1 MHAERAPRRLLGIAH
16 EIWHAVAQLDRRQN
30 TWTDHASTTS
40 RTVHHRGRT
49 GRGESTTVEHVQ
61 QPAMNCVRP
70 LPYNVSGRHRRRNP
84 GSVRTRARNRL
95 AVGREEALQP
105 DVGRPAHGH
114 ATFRS
119 AQSRRHALIPAAQ
132 HERQRTGPEA
142 RRQRGRI
149 RRQVQVETGE
159 VRRIVDEQQ
168 ERFAGRAAFIRTS
181 ASTES

>member
-1 MHAERAPRRLLGIAH
+1 
-16 EIWHAVAQLDRRQN
+16 
-30 TWTDHASTTS
+30 
-40 RTVHHRGRT
+40 
-49 GRGESTTVEHVQ
+49 
-61 QPAMNCVRP
+61 
-70 LPYNVSGRHRRRNP
+70 
-84 GSVRTRARNRL
+84 
-95 AVGREEALQP
+95 
-105 DVGRPAHGH
+105 
-114 ATFRS
+114 
-119 AQSRRHALIPAAQ
+119 LIPAAQ